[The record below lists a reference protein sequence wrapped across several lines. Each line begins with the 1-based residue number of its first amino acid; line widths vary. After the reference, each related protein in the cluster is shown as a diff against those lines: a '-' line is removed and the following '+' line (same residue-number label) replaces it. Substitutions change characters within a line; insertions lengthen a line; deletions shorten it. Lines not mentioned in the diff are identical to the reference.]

1 MLKVNESG
9 KINHQN
15 KSKKVEKGKFI
26 FYSCENKL
34 TIATYDNVNNNL
46 EMFSEKRLHLA

>member
-15 KSKKVEKGKFI
+15 KSKKVEKGKLI

-34 TIATYDNVNNNL
+34 TIATYNNVNNNL
-46 EMFSEKRLHLA
+46 EMFSEKRLHLV